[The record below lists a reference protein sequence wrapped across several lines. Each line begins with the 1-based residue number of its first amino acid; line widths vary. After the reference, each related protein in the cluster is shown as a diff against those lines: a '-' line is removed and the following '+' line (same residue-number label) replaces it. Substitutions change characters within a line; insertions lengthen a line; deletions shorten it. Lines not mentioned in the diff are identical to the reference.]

1 MTIIIIKF
9 ITTAAIIVLI
19 SEIAKFSDRLG
30 ALIAS
35 LPLITFIT
43 LFWLFYE
50 NQGNEKIANHA
61 YYTFWYVLPTLPM
74 FLFFPWV
81 IKYVSFWPS
90 FLLSILLTIT
100 IFLVYAYFLKR
111 FNIHLIKLK
120 RPRRAFFSYRLNL
133 ILFT

>member
-9 ITTAAIIVLI
+9 LATAAIIVLI
-19 SEIAKFSDRLG
+19 SEVAKFSDKLG

-74 FLFFPWV
+74 FLFFPWI
-81 IKYVSFWPS
+81 IKHLSFWPS
-90 FLLSILLTIT
+90 ILLSILLTII
-100 IFLVYAYFLKR
+100 IFLIYAIFLKR
-111 FNIHLIKLK
+111 FNIHLI
-120 RPRRAFFSYRLNL
+120 
-133 ILFT
+133 

>member
-74 FLFFPWV
+74 FLFFPLV

-111 FNIHLIKLK
+111 FNIHLI
-120 RPRRAFFSYRLNL
+120 
-133 ILFT
+133 

>member
-1 MTIIIIKF
+1 MMIIIIKF
-9 ITTAAIIVLI
+9 ITTAAIIVLV
-19 SEIAKFSDRLG
+19 SEVAKFSDKIG

-50 NQGNEKIANHA
+50 NQSNEKIANHA

-74 FLFFPWV
+74 FLFFPWL
-81 IKYVSFWPS
+81 IKHISFWPS

-100 IFLVYAYFLKR
+100 IFLVYAIFLKR
-111 FNIHLIKLK
+111 FNIHLI
-120 RPRRAFFSYRLNL
+120 
-133 ILFT
+133 